1 MATDNRSASGAS
13 TVTRP
18 HVAVA
23 NKLETVSEDAF
34 AYVLLVPTFLLITVV
49 AIYPLLETFR
59 LSLYTD
65 QLGSVGVGDFV
76 GHANYVDVL
85 AGARDVV
92 LLSGFWYGVAITLGF
107 ALVSVF
113 FETLLGLGMALVLD
127 KEFRGRAFVRMAIL
141 IPWAVPV
148 VIQGMIFYLLFE
160 PSIGFAV
167 RPLQELGVMSSTP
180 LTTTRDA
187 FVLLITADVWK
198 TTAFMALIILAGLQ
212 SIDRSLYE
220 VGRVAGA
227 TRWQRF
233 VMITFPLVLPAVLVA
248 MLFRTLQAMQVY
260 GIVVTMS
267 GCSTVPSLTCMV
279 VESFRANRFATSATI
294 AFLTAGIISIIIGV
308 YLVKFVDSL
317 REIGGDV

>member
-1 MATDNRSASGAS
+1 MATDNRGAS
-13 TVTRP
+13 SSTLTRP

-23 NKLETVSEDAF
+23 NKLETISEDKF
-34 AYVLLVPTFLLITVV
+34 AYFLLVPTFLLITVV

-59 LSLYTD
+59 LSMYED

-76 GHANYVDVL
+76 GLSNYVEVL
-85 AGARDVV
+85 TGARDVV

-107 ALVSVF
+107 ALASVF

-127 KEFRGRAFVRMAIL
+127 KEFRGRAVVRMAIL

-148 VIQGMIFYLLFE
+148 VIQGMIFYLMFE

-167 RPLQELGVMSSTP
+167 RPLQEIGLMSSTP

-187 FVLLITADVWK
+187 LILLITADVWK

-233 VMITFPLVLPAVLVA
+233 VMITFPLVLPAILVA

-279 VESFRANRFATSATI
+279 VETFRANRFATSATV
-294 AFLTAGIISIIIGV
+294 AFLTAGIISIIIGI